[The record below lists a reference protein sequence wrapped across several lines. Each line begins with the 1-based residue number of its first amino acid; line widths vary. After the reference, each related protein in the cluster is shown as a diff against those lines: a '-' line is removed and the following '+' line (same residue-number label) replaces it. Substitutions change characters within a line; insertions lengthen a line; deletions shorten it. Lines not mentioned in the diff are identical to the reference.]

1 MHRLL
6 PTLATLCACTGT
18 PTEPPEGMVLV
29 PGGTYGL
36 GGEQPTDAPVHQVEL
51 EPFFLDRHPVTVSEY
66 EAWAHGAGVRARRG
80 DQPEAP
86 AVWLARE
93 QAAAYCAA
101 SGKRLPTQD
110 EWEAAARGTEG
121 RLYPWGDDWEPDRI
135 AAGHPT
141 PHPVGQHPDA
151 ASPEGVQDLVGNVL
165 QLTASRLV
173 DQGNGREFPV
183 IKGGTW
189 ALVPRWNRAAW
200 RAPFTDTASRLVGF
214 RCAQPTSPGDANLAL
229 VEPEPYDLQAAH
241 PGQDNSEAMRQVLS
255 YELVPG
261 RTLTP
266 EAEAYLAGQVPV
278 GAVVADVGAGIGY
291 LSFRLAELVGPE
303 GEVLAVDIDPSVLEL
318 VDLLNAQDGRGNL
331 RTVLSQPD
339 DPALEPGCCDRIFL
353 LQTVHWLR
361 EQDVDAFFTG
371 CREALK
377 PGGELV
383 VIDHG
388 SQPTSDVQAFLARAE
403 AMGLRHVRGEP
414 VMVENSAGNPPHLE
428 WPLSVYAVE

>member
-1 MHRLL
+1 MRLL
-6 PTLATLCACTGT
+6 VPVLATLYACSAA
-18 PTEPPEGMVLV
+18 PPEPPAGMVLV
-29 PGGTYGL
+29 PGGSYAL
-36 GGEQPTDAPVHQVEL
+36 GGELPTDAPPHSVEL
-51 EPFFLDRHPVTVSEY
+51 EPFFLDRQPVTASSY
-66 EAWAHGAGVRARRG
+66 EAWASGAGVRFRRSE
-80 DQPEAP
+80 QPSAP
-86 AVWLARE
+86 AVWLGEPRAS
-93 QAAAYCAA
+93 AYCHAL
-101 SGKRLPTQD
+101 GKRLPTQS
-110 EWEAAARGTEG
+110 EWEAAARGPDART
-121 RLYPWGDDWEPDRI
+121 YPWGDAWEPERL
-135 AAGHPT
+135 ATGHPT
-141 PHPVGQHPDA
+141 PHPVGQHPAA
-151 ASPEGVQDLVGNVL
+151 ASPEGLHDLVGNVL

-189 ALVPRWNRAAW
+189 SLVPPWNRAAW
-200 RAPFTDTASRLVGF
+200 RAPFTDSASRLVGF
-214 RCAQPTSPGDANLAL
+214 RCAQPATRGDANLSL

-241 PGQDNSEAMRQVLS
+241 PGQDNSEALRQVLS

-266 EAEAYLAGQVPV
+266 QAESYLASQVPE

-291 LSFRLAELVGPE
+291 LSFRLADIVGPE
-303 GEVLAVDIDPSVLEL
+303 GEVLAVDIDASVLEL
-318 VDLLNAQDGRGNL
+318 VELLNDRDGRGNL

-361 EQDVDAFFTG
+361 EQDIDAFFTG
-371 CREALK
+371 CRTALK

-388 SQPTSDVQAFLARAE
+388 SQPNSDVQAFLARAE
-403 AMGLRHVRGEP
+403 AMGLRHTRGEP

-428 WPLSVYAVE
+428 WPLSVYTVE